1 MRKMLERT
9 SGRARAKARSSQ
21 RWQKEKRVEKRQWE
35 RYRENGKAVT
45 VVMESRTVGGEM
57 CLQRFFRKMFW
68 GKCEEIYTILY
79 LYDTYKI

>member
-1 MRKMLERT
+1 MQVGKWRNLKLISMRKMLERT

-45 VVMESRTVGGEM
+45 VVMESRTVGRRNVFTEV
-57 CLQRFFRKMFW
+57 L
-68 GKCEEIYTILY
+68 
-79 LYDTYKI
+79 